1 MTLRILFLALFF
13 PVLSY
18 SQSNEKITTIETVE
32 ILNDN
37 ADEAIYYFENNW
49 KKLRETAV
57 KKGYIHSFQLLK
69 TAYSEEAPF
78 HIVLITTFANQKQFD
93 DRETHF
99 TELIKAS
106 GGLKLLNEKTPAEF
120 RKSVFAVS
128 GAKHLE

>member
-1 MTLRILFLALFF
+1 MTLRILYL
-13 PVLSY
+13 VLLLSAISY

-69 TAYSEEAPF
+69 TTYSEEAPF
-78 HIVLITTFANQKQFD
+78 HIVLITTFANQEQFD
-93 DRETHF
+93 VRETHF

>member
-1 MTLRILFLALFF
+1 MVTRLLIFFLMFNT
-13 PVLSY
+13 LSY

-37 ADEAIYYFENNW
+37 ADEAFYYFENNW

-57 KKGYIHSFQLLK
+57 ENGYIHSFQLLK
-69 TAYSEEAPF
+69 TTYSEEAPF
-78 HIVLITTFANQKQFD
+78 HIVLITTFTNQKQFD

>member
-1 MTLRILFLALFF
+1 MTLRILFFALFL
-13 PVLSY
+13 PVFSY

>member
-1 MTLRILFLALFF
+1 MTLRILFFALFL
-13 PVLSY
+13 PVFSY
-18 SQSNEKITTIETVE
+18 SQSNEKITTIEMVE

-69 TAYSEEAPF
+69 TTYSEEAPF
-78 HIVLITTFANQKQFD
+78 HIVLVTTFANQKQFN

-99 TELIKAS
+99 TELIKAN